1 MQNRHTMTAQ
11 DLFFPEKVQVFDRMT
26 GEYLGTMTLKESS
39 ELNPAAGCSRNR
51 QEVPESEKE
60 SINKNQLSLF

>member
-1 MQNRHTMTAQ
+1 MTAQ

-51 QEVPESEKE
+51 QEVPEHEKE